1 MEINI
6 NLFRLRFWPIGNRF
20 YCWMRT
26 YCFGRF
32 CARATLGVKTK
43 WNIRQFHRTK
53 RTFSAHALVS
63 RLFRSSF
70 GHWCFPNLFHT
81 IVESLHNHLPLFT
94 FTNWRLT
101 ESIFDTSQQIKN
113 ENGARLLLFSPWCD
127 SDDITS
133 MLESTHLSK
142 LLKLYWILYL
152 HASIPH
158 SGNAIKCISFES
170 FRMQLD
176 CCRTANGRGK
186 IKERE
191 CFYCCFSGVKFIVE
205 NLLRSKFSFQS
216 KIRSCFIFFTQ
227 LDRHPL
233 WFLCR

>member
-6 NLFRLRFWPIGNRF
+6 DLFRLRLWPIGNQL

-43 WNIRQFHRTK
+43 WNIRQFRRTK

-63 RLFRSSF
+63 RWFRSSL

-94 FTNWRLT
+94 FTNWPLT

-133 MLESTHLSK
+133 MLEYAHLSK
-142 LLKLYWILYL
+142 LLKLYWISHS
-152 HASIPH
+152 HASIPKTLLWECDRMH
-158 SGNAIKCISFES
+158 FVRLIHDGTRLLSYSRWQGGNKRAYVF
-170 FRMQLD
+170 
-176 CCRTANGRGK
+176 
-186 IKERE
+186 
-191 CFYCCFSGVKFIVE
+191 
-205 NLLRSKFSFQS
+205 LLL
-216 KIRSCFIFFTQ
+216 FFG
-227 LDRHPL
+227 
-233 WFLCR
+233 CEI